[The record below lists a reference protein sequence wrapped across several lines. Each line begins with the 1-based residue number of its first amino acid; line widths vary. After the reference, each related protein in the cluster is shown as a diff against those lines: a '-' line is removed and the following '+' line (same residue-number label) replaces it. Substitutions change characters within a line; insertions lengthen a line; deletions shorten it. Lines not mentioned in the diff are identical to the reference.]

1 MMIKNL
7 IAKKTEE
14 KRQRCNRLKWEIA
27 LLRAK
32 IDRAKRDRNGC
43 K

>member
-1 MMIKNL
+1 MIKNL

-27 LLRAK
+27 LLQAK
-32 IDRAKRDRNGC
+32 IEHAKREKDC